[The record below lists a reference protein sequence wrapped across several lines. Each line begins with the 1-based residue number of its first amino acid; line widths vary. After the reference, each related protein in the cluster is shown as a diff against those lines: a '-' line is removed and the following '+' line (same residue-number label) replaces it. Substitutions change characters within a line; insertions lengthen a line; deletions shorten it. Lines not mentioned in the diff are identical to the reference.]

1 MTLDTSTSRISYT
14 GNGATTAFA
23 YPFKILDD
31 DDISVYK
38 VLIATGVE
46 TLQTK
51 TTHYTVDG
59 VGDTGGGNVTF
70 ITAPA
75 STYKVIIVRNQPK
88 TQEISYS
95 TFDAFPAE
103 SHEEALDRCM
113 MAIQELTEKMN
124 RAILLPVGSTLT
136 NVALPDPVFN
146 GDTYLKLTTTAIEAV
161 EVDTLSG
168 TFADLSADSS
178 PQLGGDLDCNG
189 NDILVTGGSSF
200 VKESTDALKY
210 FGFTPVSTAVNY
222 FDFANAAT
230 GNSPTI
236 TMAGSDAAVGLNLVM
251 KSTGTFAL
259 TGTSSYSGVATFNAG
274 AYFKNGATAGG
285 FFRMYEDSDNGSNY
299 VTMKADD
306 SLASNPTYSWPANPS
321 STQFMQCSSAG
332 QVSFTPGKVVQVVYY
347 TDTVSAGTSALVP
360 RDATIPQNTEMGNL
374 FTGLTI
380 TPTSATN
387 RLIIDIQ
394 IAQLTPVGGADYIVV
409 GLFQDSGA
417 GAIQVTETWAES
429 ADASVALRLY
439 YTIVAGT
446 TSATTFKAM
455 FAARS
460 GGASTAVR
468 SLSVAAGNDLY
479 STACSNTCTITEVT
493 V

>member
-136 NVALPDPVFN
+136 NLTLPDPTFN
-146 GDTYLKLTTTAIEAV
+146 GDTYLKLSTTAIDAIEI
-161 EVDTLSG
+161 DTLSG
-168 TFADLSADSS
+168 TFADVSS
-178 PQLGGDLDCNG
+178 DASPTLGGDLDCDG
-189 NDILVTGGSSF
+189 NDILVTGGSTF
-200 VKESTDALKY
+200 LKESTDALKY
-210 FGFTPVSTAVNY
+210 FGFTPVTSAVNY

-230 GNSPTI
+230 GNSPTL
-236 TMAGSDAAVGLNLVM
+236 TMAGSDADVGLNLVM

-285 FFRMYEDSDNGSNY
+285 FFRLYEDSDNGTNY
-299 VTMKADD
+299 VTHKADD
-306 SLASNPTYSWPANPS
+306 SLASNPTYSWPVNPA
-321 STQFMQCSSAG
+321 STQFMQCSSSG
-332 QVSFTPGKVVQVVYY
+332 QISFTTQRVVQAVY
-347 TDTVSAGTSALVP
+347 TQTTGAATTTAVIPKDN
-360 RDATIPQNTEMGNL
+360 TIPQNTEG
-374 FTGLTI
+374 TEYATCTI
-380 TPTSATN
+380 TPTNSSN
-387 RLIIDIQ
+387 ILEIRFYLPIISND
-394 IAQLTPVGGADYIVV
+394 AANNWMGA
-409 GLFQDSGA
+409 LFQDSTA
-417 GAIQVTETWAES
+417 NALVAAMSFHAT
-429 ADASVALRLY
+429 ADAVRPFELVHRM
-439 YTIVAGT
+439 VAGT
-446 TSATTFKAM
+446 TSATTFK
-455 FAARS
+455 FRF
-460 GGASTAVR
+460 GVG
-468 SLSVAAGNDLY
+468 AAGTAAIG
-479 STACSNTCTITEVT
+479 STTGGTAFLSSARIATFSITEYT
-493 V
+493 A